1 MDFQLFLA
9 RIMRFDLVYETDA
22 CQSAVYDGCVSQLLD
37 GCMHLGWSLDA
48 LNALVAGMGCK
59 VKHGSQ
65 SKARL

>member
-48 LNALVAGMGCK
+48 LVAGIGCK